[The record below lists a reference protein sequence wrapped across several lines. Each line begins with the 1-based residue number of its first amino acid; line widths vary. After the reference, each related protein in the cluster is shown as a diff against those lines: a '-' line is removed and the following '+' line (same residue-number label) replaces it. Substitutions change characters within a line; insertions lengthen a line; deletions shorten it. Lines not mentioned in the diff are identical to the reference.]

1 MKKQILTCLLSI
13 LLFSGLHPARAQF
26 YLTGEDPA
34 RLKWNQIK
42 AGPFK
47 VIYPRGTDSLAF
59 RYAYLLEKTA
69 PHVAASL
76 QARMPHIPVVL
87 HPYSLQSNGMVTW
100 TPSRMELITTPSS
113 YGSNTQ
119 NWDRQLVLHELR
131 HVAQMQ
137 RAGEHFFE
145 PFSWFTGEI
154 SEAVSVGLYFGRWL
168 VEGDATFTETL
179 LSYAG
184 RGREA
189 SFLMPYKAYFA
200 SGKDFSLDKWKYGS
214 YKHKIPNAYA
224 LGYLSFSTAENTS
237 SEYALA
243 NIFTDVTRKPYWPFE
258 YDNSF
263 IRNWGATPGRMWY
276 HAKDFYSRLWED
288 QEKEKGAYTYGHQIN
303 KPVNDYVSYR
313 SPVIVTDSSGAGYI
327 YVVKSSL
334 AQTRRLVRIQ
344 KGDTTG
350 KEKTVCLLGEINS
363 MLSGDGRNL
372 FWSET
377 VSGHRWA
384 YENFSVIIRYDTR
397 TRKKTILTHGT
408 RFFNPVP
415 SPDGS
420 RLAVVSYR
428 PEGGSELHILNPVT
442 GVSILKRQVPRGEQ
456 LSGLAWQDSTHLF
469 GMLTGEQGKGIYR
482 FSLTED
488 KCDTVLPPFFFSLS
502 GLRAENDKLFFQ
514 SDFSHNTDNIFSLDP
529 ATGKTLQLTQA
540 RFGAFDPY
548 PAQGATATR
557 LYYTDYTATGYQLI
571 EISADSLLNTPAD
584 LTTRKTAVL
593 PVNRTPRFIVDTLR
607 VPEELS
613 YPVKK
618 YNKVL
623 HAARVHSW
631 LPFYFNFN
639 ELETFTFQKYYETVS
654 AGVTL
659 MSQNTLG
666 NLYSIL
672 GYSYHNGFHSGHL
685 NVNYSGLLPVFSLE
699 INVNDRFRTQTRTRR
714 EDNKIILVTDTIPS
728 PLFDAR
734 LYSYIPFTFNSHGWQ
749 RGFIPSIQY
758 HFTNDSYYVSEKQR
772 YVNKG
777 ILQAGIR
784 YYQVQNRAERDIF
797 PRLGMG
803 LNLQWGYTP
812 GTQSLFSTIGLV
824 QAYGY
829 IPGFFRNQ
837 ALKIDVAYQEQ
848 KVTGRS
854 FYLGSLLSSPR
865 GMREQVFAPQ
875 IFRLTADYAIPIW
888 PGDLSL
894 PGFLYLK
901 RIQLIP
907 FTDHMYA
914 KAQDGTVSRFHSY
927 GTDLLFDF
935 HIFRI
940 GPMFSAGVRYA
951 LSPQKTHTFEFLFS
965 MPAF

>member
-1 MKKQILTCLLSI
+1 MKKPILICLFSV
-13 LLFSGLHPARAQF
+13 LLFSGTLPVRAQF

-34 RLKWNQIK
+34 RLKWNQIQ

-59 RYAYLLEKTA
+59 RYAFLLEKAA
-69 PHVAASL
+69 PYVAASL
-76 QARMPHIPVVL
+76 QARIPDIPVIL
-87 HPYSLQSNGMVTW
+87 HPYSLNSNGLVTW
-100 TPSRMELITTPSS
+100 TPSRMELITTPFPN
-113 YGSNTQ
+113 GSNAQ

-154 SEAVSVGLYFGRWL
+154 SEALSVGLYFGRWL
-168 VEGDATFTETL
+168 LEGDATFTETL

-189 SFLMPYKAYFA
+189 SFLMPYKTYFA
-200 SGKDFSLDKWKYGS
+200 TGKDFSLDKWKFGS

-224 LGYLSFSTAENTS
+224 LGYLKFSTAENIS

-258 YDNSF
+258 YDKSF
-263 IRNWGATPGRMWY
+263 KRNWGENPVHMWY
-276 HAKDFYSRLWED
+276 HAKDFYSRLWEN
-288 QEKEKGAYTYGHQIN
+288 QEKEKIGCTYGRRLN
-303 KPVNDYVSYR
+303 KPVKDYVSYR
-313 SPVIVTDSSGAGYI
+313 SPIIIADSVGVNYI
-327 YVVKSSL
+327 YAVKSSM
-334 AQTRRLVRIQ
+334 AQTRRLVRMHE
-344 KGDTTG
+344 GDTLG
-350 KEKTVCLLGEINS
+350 KETTICLLGEINS
-363 MLSGDGRNL
+363 MLTGDGRNL

-384 YENFSVIIRYDTR
+384 YENFSMIIRYDTW
-397 TRKKTILTHGT
+397 THKKKILSYGT

-415 SPDGS
+415 SPDGG
-420 RLAVVSYR
+420 RLAVVRYR
-428 PEGGSELHILNPVT
+428 PEGGSELHILDPGT
-442 GVSILKRQVPRGEQ
+442 GVNLKKIQVPRGEQ
-456 LSGLAWQDSTHLF
+456 LSELAWQDSTHLY
-469 GMLTGEQGKGIYR
+469 GLLTGEQGKGIYR
-482 FSLTED
+482 FSLSDE
-488 KCDTVLPPFFFSLS
+488 KCDTILPPFFYSLF
-502 GLRAENDKLFFQ
+502 GLRTENGQLFFQ
-514 SDFSHNTDNIFSLDP
+514 SDFNHNTDNIFSLDP

-540 RFGAFDPY
+540 RFGAFDPF
-548 PAQGATATR
+548 PGQNALRTR
-557 LYYTDYTATGYQLI
+557 LYYSDYTATGYQLT
-571 EISADSLLNTPAD
+571 EISVDSLLNTQAD
-584 LTTRKTAVL
+584 LTARQTAVL

-639 ELETFTFQKYYETVS
+639 ELESFSFQKYHETVS

-659 MSQNTLG
+659 MSQNSLG
-666 NLYSIL
+666 TLYSIL
-672 GYSYHNGFHSGHL
+672 GYSYHNRFHSGHFH
-685 NVNYSGLLPVFSLE
+685 VNYSGLLPVFSLE
-699 INVNDRFRTQTRTRR
+699 VNVNDRFRTQNYTRQ
-714 EDNKIILVTDTIPS
+714 ENNKIVFVTDTIRA
-728 PLFDAR
+728 PLLEAR

-758 HFTNDSYYVSEKQR
+758 RFTNDSYYVREKQR
-772 YVNKG
+772 YINKG
-777 ILQAGIR
+777 MLQAGIR

-829 IPGFFRNQ
+829 IPGLFRNQ
-837 ALKIDVAYQEQ
+837 ALKIDAAYQKQ
-848 KVTGRS
+848 QVTGRY
-854 FYLGSLLSSPR
+854 FYLGSFLSSPR
-865 GMREQVFAPQ
+865 GMKEQVFAPH

-888 PGDLSL
+888 PGDLSV
-894 PGFLYLK
+894 PGVLYLK

-907 FTDHMYA
+907 FSDHMYA
-914 KAQDGTVSRFHSY
+914 RAQDGTVSRFHSY
-927 GTDLLFDF
+927 GTDLVFDF

-940 GPMFSAGVRYA
+940 GPMLSAGVRYA